1 MKIPVCLL
9 VCLLPVAALAQPSR
23 QVVTKDSTP
32 VDLPA
37 SRSLDGPAT
46 SLPTAE
52 KPEVP
57 ARSLGLAAGE
67 SLRVFD
73 IKVQNDEEQP
83 LKVFGAQTTSGLYLV
98 DFPRA
103 IPARGEAAVT
113 VVYLAKPGSSS
124 TADLVRLLTD
134 RGEKVVQIDHGRTQ
148 VVALETTALRW
159 NQGEKAGAKSVIITV
174 TPGSTVPKGARAM
187 GTGNTAVIEALDE
200 NRYRIDI
207 TPASTAK
214 AQQFP
219 VFIQFAPELPG
230 VSAVITC
237 SVVAAD

>member
-1 MKIPVCLL
+1 MKIPVLLL
-9 VCLLPVAALAQPSR
+9 VCCLPVAALAQAPR
-23 QVVTKDSTP
+23 QVVVKDPTP
-32 VDLPA
+32 VELPA
-37 SRSLDGPAT
+37 SRSLEGPAI

-57 ARSLGLAAGE
+57 ARSLGLAVGE

-73 IKVQNDEEQP
+73 IKVQNAEEQP
-83 LKVFGAQTTSGLYLV
+83 LKVFAAQTTSGLYLV

-103 IPARGEAAVT
+103 IPAKGEGAVT
-113 VVYLAKPGSSS
+113 VVYLAKPGSSG

-134 RGEKVVQIDHGRTQ
+134 RGEKTVQIDHGRAQ
-148 VVALETTALRW
+148 VVSLDASSLQW
-159 NQGEKAGAKSVIITV
+159 KQGDKAGTKSVIITV
-174 TPGSTVPKGARAM
+174 AGDATVPKGVRAM
-187 GTGNTAVIEALDE
+187 GVGNTAAIEALGN
-200 NRYRIDI
+200 NRYRVDI

-230 VSAVITC
+230 VNAVITC
-237 SVVAAD
+237 SVTAAD